1 MSTFKCKM
9 CGGSLEIERGQ
20 AIAECEYCGARQTLP
35 KLDDDR
41 RANLYDRANHLRRG
55 NEFDKA
61 AAIYEQILNEDAS
74 DAEAYWSLVLCH
86 YGIEYVEDPR
96 THKRVPTVH
105 RAQFTSIFDD
115 ENYKSAVESADAYQR
130 ILYEEE
136 AAAINEIQKGI
147 LEISGKED
155 PFDVFICYKETDEN
169 GRRTADSV
177 LGQELYYQL
186 KQEGFKVFFARITL
200 EDKLGSAYEPYIFA
214 ALNSAKVMVVLG
226 TRPEHFNAVWVT
238 NEWSRFL
245 SLIRQG
251 KKKMLIPAYRDMDP
265 YDLPKEF
272 SHLQAQDMSKL
283 GFMQDLIRGI
293 KKLVGREK
301 KMTEPAAEPRRE
313 SQEVVASAAPLL
325 RRAFLFLED
334 EEFNMADEYAEK
346 VLDINP
352 ECAEAYVVKL
362 LVELELTLPE
372 ELASADEPLSD
383 LHNYQKAVRFA
394 SDEYRAA
401 LEGYNRAIMDRLE
414 QERLDSVYEEAT
426 SLLEGGAFD
435 DAAKLFASIW
445 GYRDAAAMA
454 TACVEA
460 KEEER
465 KKRIYSSALDQAWA
479 ARATE
484 ADMEKGIAAL
494 RSISAYRDA
503 GEQAVL
509 LTARLEEWREK
520 KRLAEEAARRKAEE
534 DRLRRAAAARKAK
547 KIAKIC
553 VIAGAI
559 FSVLLVLF
567 FTLILP
573 PIRYR
578 DAEDLLARGN
588 LRAARAVYADLG
600 DYSESAKRIK
610 LIDGA
615 LMLQDDL
622 AGGVKKILSSGTSVK
637 ITYDFNGGALPSTVS
652 ASASEGDVVA
662 IPLSATTSSD
672 RFRVITYNS
681 PSEFVNLPTPDR
693 SGYSFDAWEM
703 KNYWLLSDGTFVL
716 RLTANWNANSYTVTF
731 GDTVSLGTVTF
742 EYNDGRTPMTVNLR
756 KGETLVYPTVPQ
768 RSGYLFAGW
777 CIDRACTQLYSFS
790 GTINESFT
798 LYARWVANAKE
809 NTITVGTNTSVVL
822 YGTALKYYAFVPLV
836 GGTITVYTSGSRDTY
851 GYLYDDSFRKLTYD
865 DNGRDG
871 FNFQYT
877 YNVTPG
883 KLYYIGVRSPYSNAT
898 ATAQLYVSGTQKPT
912 STAKA
917 ASSST
922 VGYQDGRKT
931 TATVT
936 YGATCTLPT
945 PSREGYVFLGWY
957 NGNTKVSSG
966 VWGIAGNVTLV
977 PRWKAAEHTVT
988 LNPNGGTVSQT
999 TVSVA
1004 YDTPYTLPTPEREGY
1019 DFLGWYDSNNIK
1031 YEGGTWRGN
1040 ADLTLGA
1047 KWQAASYTV
1056 TYEDVANSWVVT
1068 LDHNDGTGE
1077 KSSVNVPFGYR
1088 LAYPDIPQRSGY
1100 VFAGWYTDS
1109 ACTEKYGFRGDI
1121 TGDITLYAKWVAP
1134 AKENAITVGANT
1146 WVVLNGTEIQYYAF
1160 VPLVSERVTVYT
1172 EGNRDT
1178 YGYLYDSSM
1187 TPIVYDDDSG
1197 SDQNFSYT
1205 YNVTAGSLY
1214 YVGIRGYSSSSM
1226 EAVQLCISGTQKPY
1240 SAATASGTGYCYGD
1254 GHTETA
1260 TVTYGVAYTLPT
1272 PPREGYTFLGWY
1284 NGATKVESGVWDI
1297 AGNVTLVPRWK
1308 AAEHTVTLNPN
1319 GGTVSQTTVSVAYDT
1334 PYTLPT
1340 PEREG
1345 YDFLGWY
1352 DGNNIKYAGGTW
1364 HGNADVSLVAQWT
1377 VKTYNLTLSNTE
1389 RKDIV
1394 VTFDNNYS
1402 GSTPST
1408 VTLEDGEP
1416 LSYPTEPTR
1425 NGYAFIGWFTDS
1437 SCTTRYNFT
1446 GTVTDNMTLYAGWK
1460 QISFTNQYTK
1470 VEVDPTEYTSSS
1482 DSLGIS
1488 TGGTSSSQKKYVYF
1502 VAQETGTYH
1511 ICYKNSTSSSSYKYY
1526 LYIYNL
1532 TTGSTI
1538 KSTTVSSTSYTSA
1551 SVACSAGD
1559 VIVMAVYKYSSSSY
1573 YESTAYFYFAGFSSV
1588 TSSAIAEAEDYMYSS
1603 TLNYSE
1609 QVTYGSSFTL
1619 PTPTR
1624 TDYRFLG
1631 WYNGN
1636 TKVEAGTWN
1645 YDSNVTLTP
1654 KWEEI
1659 VYYNVTFNNTM
1670 QAIDKIN
1677 VTFNY
1682 NYSGSTNTVVEL
1694 RNGDT
1699 LTYPTVPTRSGY
1711 AFAGWYT
1718 DSSCTTKYSFSG
1730 TITEDTTLYA
1740 KWVSMQASNYG
1751 SEYLDIANY
1760 TSSSRQK
1767 SITASSYSG
1776 YNYYYFTCYKD
1787 GTYIICGT
1795 WTEGDFMFN
1804 VSNVTKGTTII
1815 SCNLCSGRT
1824 STSSQSFTASAG
1836 DVICVRTTR
1845 YSSSYNYTSNGKF
1858 YVSGA
1863 SYPTSTAVA
1872 QCSETS
1878 GMEYSYGN
1886 SVTAQVEYGVEVT
1899 LPAISRIGYTFLGW
1913 YNGETKVE
1921 SGVWAFD
1928 TDVTLTPKWR
1938 ET

>member
-1 MSTFKCKM
+1 M
-9 CGGSLEIERGQ
+9 I
-20 AIAECEYCGARQTLP
+20 
-35 KLDDDR
+35 
-41 RANLYDRANHLRRG
+41 
-55 NEFDKA
+55 
-61 AAIYEQILNEDAS
+61 
-74 DAEAYWSLVLCH
+74 
-86 YGIEYVEDPR
+86 
-96 THKRVPTVH
+96 VP
-105 RAQFTSIFDD
+105 S
-115 ENYKSAVESADAYQR
+115 
-130 ILYEEE
+130 
-136 AAAINEIQKGI
+136 
-147 LEISGKED
+147 
-155 PFDVFICYKETDEN
+155 
-169 GRRTADSV
+169 
-177 LGQELYYQL
+177 
-186 KQEGFKVFFARITL
+186 
-200 EDKLGSAYEPYIFA
+200 
-214 ALNSAKVMVVLG
+214 NS
-226 TRPEHFNAVWVT
+226 P
-238 NEWSRFL
+238 
-245 SLIRQG
+245 
-251 KKKMLIPAYRDMDP
+251 
-265 YDLPKEF
+265 
-272 SHLQAQDMSKL
+272 
-283 GFMQDLIRGI
+283 
-293 KKLVGREK
+293 
-301 KMTEPAAEPRRE
+301 
-313 SQEVVASAAPLL
+313 
-325 RRAFLFLED
+325 
-334 EEFNMADEYAEK
+334 
-346 VLDINP
+346 
-352 ECAEAYVVKL
+352 
-362 LVELELTLPE
+362 
-372 ELASADEPLSD
+372 
-383 LHNYQKAVRFA
+383 
-394 SDEYRAA
+394 
-401 LEGYNRAIMDRLE
+401 
-414 QERLDSVYEEAT
+414 
-426 SLLEGGAFD
+426 
-435 DAAKLFASIW
+435 
-445 GYRDAAAMA
+445 
-454 TACVEA
+454 
-460 KEEER
+460 
-465 KKRIYSSALDQAWA
+465 
-479 ARATE
+479 
-484 ADMEKGIAAL
+484 
-494 RSISAYRDA
+494 
-503 GEQAVL
+503 
-509 LTARLEEWREK
+509 
-520 KRLAEEAARRKAEE
+520 
-534 DRLRRAAAARKAK
+534 
-547 KIAKIC
+547 
-553 VIAGAI
+553 
-559 FSVLLVLF
+559 
-567 FTLILP
+567 
-573 PIRYR
+573 
-578 DAEDLLARGN
+578 
-588 LRAARAVYADLG
+588 
-600 DYSESAKRIK
+600 
-610 LIDGA
+610 IDGA

-966 VWGIAGNVTLV
+966 VWG
-977 PRWKAAEHTVT
+977 
-988 LNPNGGTVSQT
+988 
-999 TVSVA
+999 
-1004 YDTPYTLPTPEREGY
+1004 
-1019 DFLGWYDSNNIK
+1019 
-1031 YEGGTWRGN
+1031 
-1040 ADLTLGA
+1040 
-1047 KWQAASYTV
+1047 
-1056 TYEDVANSWVVT
+1056 
-1068 LDHNDGTGE
+1068 
-1077 KSSVNVPFGYR
+1077 
-1088 LAYPDIPQRSGY
+1088 
-1100 VFAGWYTDS
+1100 
-1109 ACTEKYGFRGDI
+1109 
-1121 TGDITLYAKWVAP
+1121 
-1134 AKENAITVGANT
+1134 
-1146 WVVLNGTEIQYYAF
+1146 
-1160 VPLVSERVTVYT
+1160 
-1172 EGNRDT
+1172 
-1178 YGYLYDSSM
+1178 
-1187 TPIVYDDDSG
+1187 
-1197 SDQNFSYT
+1197 
-1205 YNVTAGSLY
+1205 
-1214 YVGIRGYSSSSM
+1214 
-1226 EAVQLCISGTQKPY
+1226 
-1240 SAATASGTGYCYGD
+1240 
-1254 GHTETA
+1254 
-1260 TVTYGVAYTLPT
+1260 
-1272 PPREGYTFLGWY
+1272 
-1284 NGATKVESGVWDI
+1284 I